1 MSFEGKIAHLV
12 GVDHRIQ
19 YTNPSCGPE
28 WTTEIRKFQDYLV
41 SEATRLKVD
50 LLAEEF
56 SEELVRRNCAS
67 GCTVRDA
74 ASRAQKPHIFCD
86 PDLAERKTAQIS
98 NDDQREQE
106 WLARIQRAGAQ
117 RPLMVCGDD
126 HIEAFGEHL
135 RTAGFEVSVLSRNWG
150 RGWELKN

>member
-1 MSFEGKIAHLV
+1 MSSESRIAHLV
-12 GVDHRIQ
+12 SADHRIQ

-28 WTTEIRKFQDYLV
+28 WAADICKFEDYLV

-74 ASRAQKPHIFCD
+74 ASRAKKPHLFCD
-86 PDLAERKTAQIS
+86 PDLAERERAQIS
-98 NDDQREQE
+98 NDDLREQE
-106 WLARIQRAGAQ
+106 WLARIQRARAH
-117 RPLMVCGDD
+117 RPLMVCGDN
-126 HIEAFGEHL
+126 HIESFGKHL

-150 RGWELKN
+150 HSWELKN